1 MKGKKG
7 RNSLYTQATLDII
20 QKELIEHG
28 CNQRAFK
35 AAGISKEVFYL
46 WMRERPEFVKLVE
59 EAKQERLFRRH
70 EVLKLQAD
78 KVLENYL
85 NNGVVTKITIIEEGT
100 SDKFGSYVKKTVR
113 EVQSPTPVKI
123 LDRVLGEFLGEL
135 EAVNILVNAG
145 WLPRSLSKLAKSEI
159 SNAKLVIRQAFA
171 GIFPD
176 NTESAITGLTPETA
190 AVIRQH
196 LLGIQPA
203 DAFEISAEV
212 EPGQQPDQDL
222 REIETDRD

>member
-46 WMRERPEFVKLVE
+46 WMRKHPEFATLVE
-59 EAKQERLFRRH
+59 EAKQERLFRRQ
-70 EVLKLQAD
+70 ETLKLQAD
-78 KVLENYL
+78 KIVEDLL
-85 NNGVVTKITIIEEGT
+85 QNGAVTKITIIEEGT

-113 EVQSPTPVKI
+113 EVRSPTPVKI
-123 LDRVLGEFLGEL
+123 LDRVLGKPSDEL
-135 EAVNILVNAG
+135 EAFTAFVNAG
-145 WLPRSLSKLAKSEI
+145 WLPRSLLNLAENEI
-159 SNAKLVIRQAFA
+159 NNIKLVIRQAFA

-176 NTESAITGLTPETA
+176 STEAAITGLTPETA
-190 AVIRQH
+190 AALKQH

-203 DAFEISAEV
+203 DAFEISADV

-222 REIETDRD
+222 REIKKDRD

>member
-7 RNSLYTQATLDII
+7 RNSLYTQATLNII

-28 CNQRAFK
+28 CNQHAFK

-46 WMRERPEFVKLVE
+46 WMRERPEFVTLVE

-123 LDRVLGEFLGEL
+123 LDRVLGKPSDEL
-135 EAVNILVNAG
+135 EAFTAFVNAG
-145 WLPRSLSKLAKSEI
+145 WLPRSLLNLAESEVNNI
-159 SNAKLVIRQAFA
+159 KLVIRQAFA

-176 NTESAITGLTPETA
+176 TAEASITGLTAETA
-190 AVIRQH
+190 AAIRSH

-203 DAFEISAEV
+203 DTSEVSTDLESGSISN
-212 EPGQQPDQDL
+212 
-222 REIETDRD
+222 